1 MSAPST
7 TGSAAARQS
16 WWSSLWHS
24 GGVARGDLAGG
35 LTAALVMLAVEG
47 SYGLVAFAQL
57 GAEQAQA
64 GFVIGVATAAIGTLV
79 TLLAGGRGPLLS
91 GSTAA
96 LALLVP
102 SLIGALAVDLRFTGP
117 DGKPLIPLLLA
128 FVAFGLVLAGL
139 MQIVLGLARLGR
151 LVRYVPYPVHAG
163 YMNGVAVLMVVAMS
177 AHLLGMPAG
186 TRGVDWRQVQPLA
199 PLVALTALWL
209 ALRAPTWTRRVPPY
223 LTALLA
229 ATGLHHLL
237 AATPAAPWLGPLFN
251 APALHWP
258 GLGAIAPLADHLRD
272 GLVAEH
278 IWVVLQFAAAVAIM
292 SSLQTALSGSTIDEL
307 TRTRGSRERELFGQ
321 GVANAAVGALGGI
334 PTAVAVSR
342 TKVNLDAGGRTGA
355 SRLIFGVGLLVALVL
370 GLRLL
375 SWVPMA
381 AIAGI
386 FVAVAFTLVD
396 AWTRRATA
404 VLWRQAWRRRVPRLL
419 AQSYGAMLL
428 VAAIAIFVSLPIA
441 IAVGTLLAILL
452 FIRSNSKA
460 PIRQIVFADQRTSRK
475 VRPAPQAEL
484 LRRNGRRIVLIE
496 LDGALFFGS
505 AEAADEEI
513 ERLAHGVDQIVLD
526 CARVTEVDASG
537 ARVLLNAAESVHRAG
552 KRLLLA
558 GLPPRDGRTRMI
570 RDMDVHARL
579 ADGHFFAD
587 ADRALEHAEDHLLAT
602 LAPAAGGGGPL
613 RLEQTLLGSGLS
625 ADELALLAGLT
636 VERRVTRGEPVFRQ
650 GEPGDAMYVSLQ
662 GQIGIWL
669 PAGPNRDERRMV
681 SFAPGVTFGEIGL
694 VLDQPRSADAIAE
707 EDALVLELSRAHFE
721 RIAAENPAL
730 LGKLLRNVMTL
741 MSSRV
746 LALTDE
752 LRAAQA
758 AR

>member
-1 MSAPST
+1 M
-7 TGSAAARQS
+7 TGSVGARQS
-16 WWSSLWHS
+16 WWPSLWQR

-35 LTAALVMLAVEG
+35 LVAAVVMLAVEG
-47 SYGLVAFAQL
+47 SYGLVAFASL

-64 GFVIGVATAAIGTLV
+64 GFVIGVATAAIATVV

-96 LALLVP
+96 LALLIP
-102 SLIGALAVDLRFTGP
+102 SLISVLAADPRLAGT
-117 DGKPLIPLLLA
+117 DGRPLIPLLLA
-128 FVAFGLVLAGL
+128 FAALGLVLAG
-139 MQIVLGLARLGR
+139 VLQVALAAARLGR

-163 YMNGVAVLMVVAMS
+163 YMNGVAVLMVTAMAS
-177 AHLLGMPAG
+177 HVLGLPTGAGLL
-186 TRGVDWRQVQPLA
+186 DWRQAQPLA

-209 ALRAPTWTRRVPPY
+209 ALRAPAWTRKVPPY

-229 ATGLHHLL
+229 ATVLHHLL
-237 AATPAAPWLGPLFN
+237 AATPAATSLGPLFN

-258 GLGAIAPLADHLRD
+258 GFEAIAPLAGHLGD
-272 GLVAEH
+272 GLVTDHLWA
-278 IWVVLQFAAAVAIM
+278 VLQFAAAVAIV

-307 TRTRGSRERELFGQ
+307 THTRGSRERELFGQ
-321 GVANAAVGALGGI
+321 GVANAAVGALGGL

-342 TKVNLDAGGRTGA
+342 TKVNLDAGGATGI
-355 SRLIFGVGLLVALVL
+355 SRLVFGVGLLLALAL

-375 SWVPMA
+375 SYVPMA

-386 FVAVAFTLVD
+386 FIAVAFTLVD

-404 VLWRQAWRRRVPRLL
+404 VLWRQGWRRRVPRLL

-428 VAAIAIFVSLPIA
+428 VATIAIFASLPIA

-460 PIRQIVFADQRTSRK
+460 PIRQIVHADRRNSRK
-475 VRPAPQAEL
+475 VRTAAKAEL
-484 LRRNGRRIVLIE
+484 LRRHGARIALIE

-513 ERLAHGVDQIVLD
+513 ERLVHSVDQIVLD
-526 CARVTEVDASG
+526 FERVTEVDASG
-537 ARVLLNAAESVHRAG
+537 ARVLLNAAEAVHRAG

-570 RDMDVHARL
+570 RDMDVHGRL
-579 ADGHFFAD
+579 GDAHFFAD
-587 ADRALEHAEDHLLAT
+587 ADRALEHAEERLLAT
-602 LAPAAGGGGPL
+602 LEPATDQRGPL
-613 RLEQTLLGSGLS
+613 RLDETLLAGGLTP
-625 ADELALLAGLT
+625 AELALLAELT
-636 VERRVTRGEPVFRQ
+636 VERRVARGEAVFRQ
-650 GEPGDAMYVSLQ
+650 GEPGDSLYVSLE

-669 PAGPNRDERRMV
+669 PAGPRVDERRMV

-694 VLDQPRSADAIAE
+694 LLGQPRSADAIAE
-707 EDALVLELSRAHFE
+707 DDAVVLELSRAHFE
-721 RIAAENPAL
+721 RIAAEHPAL
-730 LGKLLRNVMTL
+730 LGKLLLNVVTL
-741 MSSRV
+741 LSSRV
-746 LALTDE
+746 LALTGE
-752 LRAAQA
+752 LQAAQA